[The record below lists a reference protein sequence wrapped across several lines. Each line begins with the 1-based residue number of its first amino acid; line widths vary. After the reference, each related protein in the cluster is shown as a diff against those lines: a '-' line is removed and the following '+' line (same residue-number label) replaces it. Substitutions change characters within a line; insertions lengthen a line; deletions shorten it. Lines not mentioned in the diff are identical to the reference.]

1 MSWLSELSSKAEN
14 LLNKIDQSAA
24 TSFHGESQKR
34 SYSPSEQRI
43 GELTLNKESK
53 QAIQEPYSLSD
64 KSPKTS
70 LPNLSLDSN
79 ITQSSRQFAGERS
92 IKSDLNNN

>member
-24 TSFHGESQKR
+24 TSFHGESKK
-34 SYSPSEQRI
+34 SPYSPEQRI
-43 GELTLNKESK
+43 GELSLTKESK
-53 QAIQEPYSLSD
+53 QTIQEPYHSLSD

-70 LPNLSLDSN
+70 LPNLSLDSK
-79 ITQSSRQFAGERS
+79 ITQSSRQFSGEG
-92 IKSDLNNN
+92 